1 MESFFT
7 AIKALGAAAISQM
20 SGPKAWLASIVFKV
34 VIFVLDYFKVKQE
47 LKKQFEEKLNAY
59 EADMANALLTEK
71 EKDESLDRFLK

>member
-34 VIFVLDYFKVKQE
+34 VIFVLDYFKVKHE
-47 LKKQFEEKLNAY
+47 LKKQFEEKLRAY
-59 EADMANALLTEK
+59 EADKANALLTEK